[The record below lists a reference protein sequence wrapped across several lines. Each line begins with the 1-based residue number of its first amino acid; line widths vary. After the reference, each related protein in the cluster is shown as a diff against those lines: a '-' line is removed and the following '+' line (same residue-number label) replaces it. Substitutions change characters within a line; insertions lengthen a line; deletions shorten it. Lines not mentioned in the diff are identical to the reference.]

1 MIIKTAIFPQ
11 LQFTVDI
18 MKENPLQVVAD
29 QWWCVVEV
37 LNPKPLALV
46 RVVSSSDTKKNCRPK
61 NL

>member
-1 MIIKTAIFPQ
+1 MITKTAIFPQ
-11 LQFTVDI
+11 LQFAVDI

-46 RVVSSSDTKKNCRPK
+46 RVASSRDKKKICRPK